1 MRESR
6 ESVRTGLSQAYE
18 SLRRQAMAGGPG
30 PASGLTLFLHRG
42 MLSWMRAMS
51 AIAPAV
57 ESRPTPALGGL
68 DGLSGEEA
76 FPLHAR
82 GEVTRVLVGMALGA
96 WAREG

>member
-1 MRESR
+1 MSG
-6 ESVRTGLSQAYE
+6 VGMPQAYE

-30 PASGLTLFLHRG
+30 PANGLTLLLHRG

-51 AIAPAV
+51 AITPAL
-57 ESRPTPALGGL
+57 EPRPTPALGGL
-68 DGLSGEEA
+68 DGWSVTEA

-82 GEVTRVLVGMALGA
+82 GEMTRVLVGMAMGA